1 MVASRTSSS
10 GRGPTGRTH
19 LVMEPV
25 AFLRRLVGIIPPPRR
40 HLVRYSG
47 VFGPASKQRA
57 KLRAL
62 VPVPIDSNAETG
74 AACGAASGASTTR
87 SATSSSRSRRLPWA
101 ELLRR
106 VFADDILQCPCGGRR
121 SVIAVVTDPAL
132 VTTLLTA
139 LDLSS
144 EPVTFAP
151 ARDPP
156 QAELA
161 WDEAS

>member
-1 MVASRTSSS
+1 
-10 GRGPTGRTH
+10 
-19 LVMEPV
+19 MEPV

-62 VPVPIDSNAETG
+62 VPASDIDTEADAG
-74 AACGAASGASTTR
+74 RCAGSGASTATPS
-87 SATSSSRSRRLPWA
+87 SAMPTSRSRRLPWA
-101 ELLRR
+101 DLLRR
-106 VFADDILQCPCGGRR
+106 VFADDVLQCPCGGRR
-121 SVIAVVTDPAL
+121 NVIAIVTEPAL
-132 VTTLLTA
+132 AKTLLTA
-139 LDLSS
+139 LGLSS

-151 ARDPP
+151 ARSPP
-156 QAELA
+156 QTELV